1 MGDAGRVSNF
11 YMVAVNSA
19 IVLVL
24 VLVLD
29 GMAVGSA
36 QQRSSAERRFGV
48 SSTTQNP
55 PDVESKTW
63 TSAKIICPEGTE
75 RR

>member
-19 IVLVL
+19 IVL